1 MSDRQKILERIR
13 KLLALSEHNANSAEA
28 TQAVLLAQRLIVLY
42 GVEDAELNR
51 NSIQD
56 ENIISV
62 NSQIISNP
70 RLWRVYLRNLVATS
84 FRCKSWETIKETY
97 NPYGQRKTLNQ
108 ATFYGYEQD
117 AQAATLAF
125 EYLYRAGNRLANA
138 KIKSLRKQRRST
150 RGAYNSYIAG
160 YLSGLT
166 HELEKQSKELMVV
179 LPLAVKDK
187 FDAEIAP
194 AIKTSSAKQLSCDRR
209 RQSLINEG
217 YRDGIKTVCAR
228 RIEEITSLE
237 KEIF

>member
-13 KLLALSEHNANSAEA
+13 KLLALSERNTNSAEA
-28 TQAVLLAQRLIVLY
+28 TQAVLFAQRLIVLY
-42 GVEDAELNR
+42 NVEDAELKKD
-51 NSIQD
+51 SIQD
-56 ENIISV
+56 ENIVSV

-70 RLWRVYLRNLVATS
+70 RLWRVYLRNLVAAS
-84 FRCKSWETIKETY
+84 FRCKSWETVEETY
-97 NPYGQRKTLNQ
+97 SPCGQRKTHNQ

-125 EYLYRAGNRLANA
+125 EYLYRTGNRLANA
-138 KIKSLRKQRRST
+138 KMKSLRKERRST
-150 RGAYNSYIAG
+150 KGAYNSYIAG

-166 HELEKQSKELMVV
+166 HELEKQSKELMIV

-194 AIKTSSAKQLSCDRR
+194 AIKTGSARQLSCDRR
-209 RQSLINEG
+209 RQHLINEG

-228 RIEEITSLE
+228 RIE
-237 KEIF
+237 KESQ